1 MNLEQELTTE
11 QVGHLDLLGFC
22 QVVGGTAV
30 RQALNQMREQQVNVC
45 LVTEGDALTGIL
57 TDRDVLTRVANHPE
71 TLDQP
76 IETVMTANPITV
88 GPETSA
94 AQALWLMD
102 GHGFR
107 NLPVV
112 GADGHV
118 LGAMTHLAVIHYLA
132 ARYPIEVLNRSSKP
146 DQFPRKREGGD

>member
-1 MNLEQELTTE
+1 
-11 QVGHLDLLGFC
+11 
-22 QVVGGTAV
+22 
-30 RQALNQMREQQVNVC
+30 MREQQVNVC
-45 LVTEGDALTGIL
+45 LVTEGDTLKGIL
-57 TDRDVLTRVANHPE
+57 TDRDVLTKVANHPE

-102 GHGFR
+102 QYGFR

-112 GADGHV
+112 GGDGDPEAASGRV
-118 LGAMTHLAVIHYLA
+118 LGVMTHQAVINYLA
-132 ARYPIEVLNRSSKP
+132 ARYPIEVLNRPSQP